1 MLSLAQLAADR
12 FATRERAREAVRTA
26 LRTVL
31 VQRLA
36 RGTRVWVYGSL
47 SQPGRFHEF
56 SDIDIAIEDPSR
68 SVDLAQ
74 LQNAI
79 SEGTGLEAD
88 VMRLEDSRLAPRIR
102 REGELWT
109 V

>member
-1 MLSLAQLAADR
+1 MLSLAQIAADR
-12 FATRERAREAVRTA
+12 FAARERARSKVRTE
-26 LRTVL
+26 LRAVL
-31 VQRLA
+31 ERHLA

-47 SQPGRFHEF
+47 AHPGRFHEF
-56 SDIDIAIEDPSR
+56 SDIDLALEDPTR

-79 SEGTGLEAD
+79 SEGTRLEAD

-102 REGELWT
+102 REGEAWT